1 MSDHDSVTESRW
13 SEIYR
18 LLSAPGGEA
27 FALAGT
33 ATANK
38 ARRERSGTPIELIT
52 EAERAGGGK
61 AIWAVVAPIRSDLLV
76 IDLDRCAHQV
86 WPHLRDVLGDY
97 SATAAYLARS
107 GSPDSLHVI
116 LKCASAAS
124 DRGIREFLADLRR
137 QLNLSARRIDVLSPG
152 HLLRLPGSA
161 SLKPGGRHCTPVND
175 NLTPIT
181 AVQTA
186 ERLRV
191 ALGSDEPGPV
201 QATFT
206 RHDDGWCVQLDA
218 AVYRPGLEV
227 EVHRR
232 DGQIKRVR
240 IGAVVAHAGERVR
253 AAIADDLTTHSPTAG
268 PMVALSAAAQM
279 HELAPAAG
287 GPGELQWQ
295 APRAWRRRTPISAQQ
310 WRVLN
315 ATGGEDRSAAATAA
329 AWVLWDVGLRS
340 FAAVRW
346 FYAHCPA
353 FAKFRDRDGDRRGA
367 RSACAAHWQSI
378 AERASTHRPPL
389 DPADQ
394 ALVDDALAEVA
405 TWDEP
410 ELVAAAVAVI
420 THRYT
425 DGHGLV
431 DRPIAK
437 RCLAG
442 WMSVCDSRA
451 FTHLYRLQER
461 GLLVRTRDWRDGP
474 ANEAALYSLRVPD
487 ALYQGNGAHDVTDP
501 HRLHPLWGQLGH
513 HAHLLWS
520 LLSREASPLPT
531 LDVAQRASMQVGGSG
546 WGAIGVLTT
555 LGSLGLVSRRGTGK
569 GTRWT
574 VTPEQAEKAA
584 VDGAA
589 RSSGAFERA
598 QQLLA
603 RIVGERKAYHAEGPG
618 ERARMRTGL
627 KVLRNRLTH
636 SDVAGRDQGSL
647 FSAVAPT
654 RDGPDIR
661 RSRRMAAEEAWRGR
675 GLSGT
680 GPTWDVSKDFDRSAP
695 LCAIALPKRV
705 PHGLT
710 SVGIAAGTSPRY
722 HHCRPTIAKH

>member
-1 MSDHDSVTESRW
+1 MSDWSQDSAHPFARASSDERVSDHDSVTESRW
-13 SEIYR
+13 SEVYR
-18 LLSAPGGEA
+18 LLPAPGGES

-38 ARRERSGTPIELIT
+38 ARRERSGNPIELIT
-52 EAERAGGGK
+52 EAERAGGGN

-76 IDLDRCAHQV
+76 IDLDRCAEQV
-86 WPHLRDVLGDY
+86 WPRLRDVLGDY

-116 LKCASAAS
+116 LKCASSAS
-124 DRGIREFLADLRR
+124 DRGVREFLADLRR

-161 SLKPGGRHCTPVND
+161 SLKPGGHHCTPVND
-175 NLTPIT
+175 DLKPIT

-186 ERLRV
+186 ARLRA

-201 QATFT
+201 QATFA

-218 AVYRPGLEV
+218 EVYRPGLEV

-232 DGQIKRVR
+232 DGQVKRVR
-240 IGAVVAHAGERVR
+240 VGAVLAHAGDRVR
-253 AAIADDLTTHSPTAG
+253 AAITEDLTPHSPTPG
-268 PMVALSAAAQM
+268 PMGALSAAAQM
-279 HELAPAAG
+279 HELAPDTDGA
-287 GPGELQWQ
+287 GELQWQ

-315 ATGGEDRSAAATAA
+315 DTGGEDRSAAATAA

-346 FYAHCPA
+346 FYAHCSA
-353 FAKFRDRDGDRRGA
+353 FAKFRDRDGDRRRA

-378 AERASTHRPPL
+378 AERASSHRPPL

-394 ALVDDALAEVA
+394 SLVDDALAEVA

-420 THRYT
+420 THRFT

-437 RCLAG
+437 RCLAT

-451 FTHLYRLQER
+451 FVHLQRLQER
-461 GLLVRTRDWRDGP
+461 GLLFRTRDWRDGP

-487 ALYQGNGAHDVTDP
+487 ALYRGDGDHDVTDLN
-501 HRLHPLWGQLGH
+501 RLHPLWGQLGH
-513 HAHLLWS
+513 HSHTLWS
-520 LLSREASPLPT
+520 QLSNQEGPIPTTELAAKSPLPT
-531 LDVAQRASMQVGGSG
+531 GGSG
-546 WGAIGVLTT
+546 WGLLGLLNM
-555 LGSLGLVSRRGTGK
+555 LGSLGLVTRTGTGK

-574 VTPEQAEKAA
+574 VTPDQADQAA
-584 VDGAA
+584 VDSAA
-589 RSSGAFERA
+589 TSSGAFERA
-598 QQLLA
+598 KQLRA
-603 RIVGERKAYHAEGPG
+603 RIVGERKSYHAEGPG

-627 KVLRNRLTH
+627 KVLRDRLTH
-636 SDVAGRDQGSL
+636 TDVAGREQGSL
-647 FSAVAPT
+647 FAAVTVETSGRSPY
-654 RDGPDIR
+654 R
-661 RSRRMAAEEAWRGR
+661 RSGARPAPPRH
-675 GLSGT
+675 
-680 GPTWDVSKDFDRSAP
+680 PT
-695 LCAIALPKRV
+695 
-705 PHGLT
+705 T
-710 SVGIAAGTSPRY
+710 TSP
-722 HHCRPTIAKH
+722 PDPS

>member
-13 SEIYR
+13 SEVYR
-18 LLSAPGGEA
+18 LLPAPGGES

-38 ARRERSGTPIELIT
+38 ARRERSGNPIELIT
-52 EAERAGGGK
+52 EAERAGGGN

-76 IDLDRCAHQV
+76 IDLDRCAEQV
-86 WPHLRDVLGDY
+86 WPRLRDVLGDY

-116 LKCASAAS
+116 LKCASSAS
-124 DRGIREFLADLRR
+124 DRGVREFLADLRR

-161 SLKPGGRHCTPVND
+161 SLKPGGHHCTPVND
-175 NLTPIT
+175 DLKPIT

-186 ERLRV
+186 ARLRA

-201 QATFT
+201 QATFA

-218 AVYRPGLEV
+218 EVYRPGLEV

-232 DGQIKRVR
+232 DGQVKRVR
-240 IGAVVAHAGERVR
+240 VGAVLAHAGDRVR
-253 AAIADDLTTHSPTAG
+253 AAITEDLTPHSPTPG
-268 PMVALSAAAQM
+268 PMGALSAAAQM
-279 HELAPAAG
+279 HELAPDTDGA
-287 GPGELQWQ
+287 GELQWQ

-315 ATGGEDRSAAATAA
+315 DTGGEDRSAAATAA

-346 FYAHCPA
+346 FYAHCSA
-353 FAKFRDRDGDRRGA
+353 FAKFRDRDGDRRRA

-378 AERASTHRPPL
+378 AERASSHRPPL

-394 ALVDDALAEVA
+394 SLVDDALAEVA

-420 THRYT
+420 THRFT

-437 RCLAG
+437 RCLAT

-451 FTHLYRLQER
+451 FVHLQRLQER
-461 GLLVRTRDWRDGP
+461 GLLFRTRDWRDGP

-487 ALYQGNGAHDVTDP
+487 ALYRGDGDHDVTDLN
-501 HRLHPLWGQLGH
+501 RLHPLWGQLGH
-513 HAHLLWS
+513 HSHTLWS
-520 LLSREASPLPT
+520 QLSNQEGPIPTTELAAKSPLPT
-531 LDVAQRASMQVGGSG
+531 GGSG
-546 WGAIGVLTT
+546 WGLLGLLNM
-555 LGSLGLVSRRGTGK
+555 LGSLGLVTRTGTGK

-574 VTPEQAEKAA
+574 VTPDQADQAA
-584 VDGAA
+584 VDSAA
-589 RSSGAFERA
+589 TSSGAFERA
-598 QQLLA
+598 KQLRA
-603 RIVGERKAYHAEGPG
+603 RIVGERKSYHAEGPG

-627 KVLRNRLTH
+627 KVLRDRLTH
-636 SDVAGRDQGSL
+636 TDVAGREQGSL
-647 FSAVAPT
+647 FAAVTVETSGRSPY
-654 RDGPDIR
+654 R
-661 RSRRMAAEEAWRGR
+661 RSGARPAPPRH
-675 GLSGT
+675 
-680 GPTWDVSKDFDRSAP
+680 PT
-695 LCAIALPKRV
+695 
-705 PHGLT
+705 T
-710 SVGIAAGTSPRY
+710 TSP
-722 HHCRPTIAKH
+722 PDPS

>member
-13 SEIYR
+13 SEVYR
-18 LLSAPGGEA
+18 LLPAPGGES

-38 ARRERSGTPIELIT
+38 ARRERSGNPIELIT

-76 IDLDRCAHQV
+76 IDLDRCAEQV
-86 WPHLRDVLGDY
+86 WPLLCDVLGDY

-116 LKCASAAS
+116 LKCDSPASEL
-124 DRGIREFLADLRR
+124 GIREFLADLRR
-137 QLNLSARRIDVLSPG
+137 HLNLSARRIDVLSPG

-175 NLTPIT
+175 DLEPIT
-181 AVQTA
+181 AVETA
-186 ERLRV
+186 KRLRA

-206 RHDDGWCVQLDA
+206 RHDDVWCVQLA
-218 AVYRPGLEV
+218 AEVYRFGLEV

-232 DGQIKRVR
+232 DGLVKRVR
-240 IGAVVAHAGERVR
+240 IGAVVSHAGDRVR
-253 AAIADDLTTHSPTAG
+253 AAITDDLTPHSPTPG

-279 HELAPAAG
+279 HELASDTDGA
-287 GPGELQWQ
+287 GELQWQ

-310 WRVLN
+310 WRILN
-315 ATGGEDRSAAATAA
+315 DTGEDDRSAAATAA

-353 FAKFRDRDGDRRGA
+353 FAKFRDRDGDRRRT

-378 AERASTHRPPL
+378 AARATSHRPPL

-394 ALVDDALAEVA
+394 ALVDDALSEVA

-410 ELVAAAVAVI
+410 DLVAAAVAVI
-420 THRYT
+420 THRFT
-425 DGHGLV
+425 DGHGLA

-437 RCLAG
+437 RCLAT
-442 WMSVCDSRA
+442 WMSICDSRA
-451 FTHLYRLQER
+451 FVHLQRLQER

-474 ANEAALYSLRVPD
+474 ANEAALYSLRVPA
-487 ALYQGNGAHDVTDP
+487 ALYRGNGDHDVTDP
-501 HRLHPLWGQLGH
+501 LRLHPLWGQLGH
-513 HAHLLWS
+513 HSHRLWS
-520 LLSREASPLPT
+520 LLATHPASLPT
-531 LDVAQRASMQVGGSG
+531 IEVATRSALSPGGAG
-546 WGAIGVLTT
+546 WGVLGLLTT
-555 LGSLGLVSRRGTGK
+555 LGSLGLVTRMGTGR

-574 VTPEQAEKAA
+574 VTPDQADPGA
-584 VDGAA
+584 VDSAA
-589 RSSGAFERA
+589 ASSGAFERA
-598 QQLLA
+598 KQLRA

-627 KVLRNRLTH
+627 KVLRSRLTH
-636 SDVAGRDQGSL
+636 ADVAGRDQGSL
-647 FSAVAPT
+647 FGTV
-654 RDGPDIR
+654 
-661 RSRRMAAEEAWRGR
+661 AAEGRGR
-675 GLSGT
+675 DPYEGG
-680 GPTWDVSKDFDRSAP
+680 
-695 LCAIALPKRV
+695 
-705 PHGLT
+705 
-710 SVGIAAGTSPRY
+710 AAGRLTRQ
-722 HHCRPTIAKH
+722 TDTG

>member
-1 MSDHDSVTESRW
+1 MSDWSQDSALPFARASSDERVSDHDSITESRW
-13 SEIYR
+13 SEVYR
-18 LLSAPGGEA
+18 LLPAPGGES

-38 ARRERSGTPIELIT
+38 ARRERSGNPIELIT
-52 EAERAGGGK
+52 EAEHAGGGK

-76 IDLDRCAHQV
+76 IDLDRCAEQV
-86 WPHLRDVLGDY
+86 WPRLRDVLGDY
-97 SATAAYLARS
+97 AATAAYLARS

-116 LKCASAAS
+116 LKCASSAS
-124 DRGIREFLADLRR
+124 DRGVREFLADLRR
-137 QLNLSARRIDVLSPG
+137 QLNLSARRVDVLSPG

-161 SLKPGGRHCTPVND
+161 SLKPAGHHCTPVND
-175 NLTPIT
+175 DLKPIT

-186 ERLRV
+186 ERLRA

-201 QATFT
+201 QAAFA

-218 AVYRPGLEV
+218 EVYRPGLEV

-232 DGQIKRVR
+232 DGQVKRVR
-240 IGAVVAHAGERVR
+240 IGAVVSHAGDRVR
-253 AAIADDLTTHSPTAG
+253 AAITEDLTPHSPTPG

-279 HELAPAAG
+279 HELAPDTD

-295 APRAWRRRTPISAQQ
+295 APRAWRRRSPISAQQ

-315 ATGGEDRSAAATAA
+315 DTGGEDRSAAATAA

-353 FAKFRDRDGDRRGA
+353 FAKFRDRDGDRRRA

-378 AERASTHRPPL
+378 AERASSHRPPL

-394 ALVDDALAEVA
+394 SLVDDALAEVA

-420 THRYT
+420 THRFT

-437 RCLAG
+437 RCLAT

-451 FTHLYRLQER
+451 FVHLQRLQER
-461 GLLVRTRDWRDGP
+461 GLLFRTRDWRDGP

-487 ALYQGNGAHDVTDP
+487 KFYRGNGDHDVTDP

-513 HAHLLWS
+513 HSHALWS
-520 LLSREASPLPT
+520 QLSTERRAIPTTELTAKFPLPT
-531 LDVAQRASMQVGGSG
+531 GGSG
-546 WGAIGVLTT
+546 WGVLGLLNT
-555 LGSLGLVSRRGTGK
+555 LGSLGLVTRTGTGK

-574 VTPEQAEKAA
+574 VTPDQADQAA
-584 VDGAA
+584 VDSAA
-589 RSSGAFERA
+589 TSSGAFERA
-598 QQLLA
+598 KQLRA

-627 KVLRNRLTH
+627 KVLRDRLTH
-636 SDVAGRDQGSL
+636 TDVAGREQGSL
-647 FSAVAPT
+647 FVAAAVET
-654 RDGPDIR
+654 
-661 RSRRMAAEEAWRGR
+661 S
-675 GLSGT
+675 
-680 GPTWDVSKDFDRSAP
+680 VDRNPYRQAGARP
-695 LCAIALPKRV
+695 ALP
-705 PHGLT
+705 PENHLPGGPL
-710 SVGIAAGTSPRY
+710 
-722 HHCRPTIAKH
+722 

>member
-1 MSDHDSVTESRW
+1 MSDWSQDSALPFARASSDERVSDHDSITESRW
-13 SEIYR
+13 SEVYR
-18 LLSAPGGEA
+18 LLPAPGGES

-38 ARRERSGTPIELIT
+38 ARRERSGNPIELIT
-52 EAERAGGGK
+52 EAEHAGGGK

-76 IDLDRCAHQV
+76 IDLDRCAEQV
-86 WPHLRDVLGDY
+86 WPRLRDVLGDY
-97 SATAAYLARS
+97 AATAAYLARS

-116 LKCASAAS
+116 LKCASSAS
-124 DRGIREFLADLRR
+124 DRGVREFLADLRR

-161 SLKPGGRHCTPVND
+161 SLKPAGHHCTPVND
-175 NLTPIT
+175 DLKPIT

-186 ERLRV
+186 ERLRA

-201 QATFT
+201 QAAFA

-218 AVYRPGLEV
+218 EVYRPGLEV

-232 DGQIKRVR
+232 DGQVKRVR
-240 IGAVVAHAGERVR
+240 IGAVVSHAGDRVR
-253 AAIADDLTTHSPTAG
+253 AAITDDLTPHSPTPG

-279 HELAPAAG
+279 HELAPDTDGAE
-287 GPGELQWQ
+287 ELQWQ

-310 WRVLN
+310 WRILN
-315 ATGGEDRSAAATAA
+315 DTGGEDRSAAATAA

-353 FAKFRDRDGDRRGA
+353 FAKFRDRDGDRRRA

-378 AERASTHRPPL
+378 TARASTHRPPL

-394 ALVDDALAEVA
+394 ALVDDALTEVA

-410 ELVAAAVAVI
+410 DLVAAAVAVI
-420 THRYT
+420 THRFT

-437 RCLAG
+437 RCLAN

-451 FTHLYRLQER
+451 YVHLQRLQER
-461 GLLVRTRDWRDGP
+461 GLLVRTRDWQDGP

-487 ALYQGNGAHDVTDP
+487 TFYRGNGAHDVTDP

-513 HAHLLWS
+513 HAHALWS
-520 LLSREASPLPT
+520 SLSSQGRAVTTPEVAAKSPLPP
-531 LDVAQRASMQVGGSG
+531 GGTG
-546 WGAIGVLTT
+546 WGVLGLLNT
-555 LGSLGLVSRRGTGK
+555 LGSLGLVTRIGTGK

-574 VTPEQAEKAA
+574 VTPTQSDQGA
-584 VDGAA
+584 VDSAA
-589 RSSGAFERA
+589 TSSGAFERA
-598 QQLLA
+598 KQLRA

-618 ERARMRTGL
+618 ERARMRSGL
-627 KVLRNRLTH
+627 KVLRDRLTH
-636 SDVAGRDQGSL
+636 TDIAGREQGSL
-647 FSAVAPT
+647 FVT
-654 RDGPDIR
+654 V
-661 RSRRMAAEEAWRGR
+661 AAETSGR
-675 GLSGT
+675 SHYRWAGAR
-680 GPTWDVSKDFDRSAP
+680 PAP
-695 LCAIALPKRV
+695 P
-705 PHGLT
+705 PD
-710 SVGIAAGTSPRY
+710 S
-722 HHCRPTIAKH
+722 

>member
-1 MSDHDSVTESRW
+1 MSDWSQDSAHPFARASSDERVSDHDSVTESRW
-13 SEIYR
+13 SEVYR
-18 LLSAPGGEA
+18 LLPAPGGES

-38 ARRERSGTPIELIT
+38 ARRERSGSPIELIT

-76 IDLDRCAHQV
+76 IDLDRCAEQV
-86 WPHLRDVLGDY
+86 WPRLRDVLGDY

-116 LKCASAAS
+116 LKCDSPSS
-124 DRGIREFLADLRR
+124 DLGIREFLADLRR
-137 QLNLSARRIDVLSPG
+137 HLNLSARRIDVLSPG

-175 NLTPIT
+175 DLRAIT
-181 AVQTA
+181 AVETA
-186 ERLRV
+186 KRLRS

-218 AVYRPGLEV
+218 EVYRPGLEV

-232 DGQIKRVR
+232 DGQVKRVR
-240 IGAVVAHAGERVR
+240 IGAVVSHAGDRVR
-253 AAIADDLTTHSPTAG
+253 AAITDDLTPHSPTPG

-279 HELAPAAG
+279 HELAPDTD

-295 APRAWRRRTPISAQQ
+295 APRAWRRRTPITAQQ
-310 WRVLN
+310 WRILN
-315 ATGGEDRSAAATAA
+315 DTGGEDRSAAATAA

-353 FAKFRDRDGDRRGA
+353 FAKFRDRDGDRRRA

-378 AERASTHRPPL
+378 AERASSHRPPL

-394 ALVDDALAEVA
+394 SLVDDALAEVA

-420 THRYT
+420 THRFT

-437 RCLAG
+437 RCLAT

-451 FTHLYRLQER
+451 FVHLQRLQER

-487 ALYQGNGAHDVTDP
+487 EFYRGDGDHDVTDP
-501 HRLHPLWGQLGH
+501 LRLHPLWGQLGH
-513 HAHLLWS
+513 SAHTLWALLCAQKTAIPTS
-520 LLSREASPLPT
+520 TAAALLPLRT
-531 LDVAQRASMQVGGSG
+531 GGTG
-546 WGAIGVLTT
+546 WGLLGLLAT
-555 LGSLGLVSRRGTGK
+555 LGSFGLVTRTGTGK
-569 GTRWT
+569 GTRWS
-574 VTPEQAEKAA
+574 VTPEQAEQAA
-584 VDGAA
+584 VDSAA
-589 RSSGAFERA
+589 TASGAFERA
-598 QQLLA
+598 KELRA
-603 RIVGERKAYHAEGPG
+603 RIVGERKTYHAEGPG

-627 KVLRNRLTH
+627 RVLRDRLTH
-636 SDVAGRDQGSL
+636 TDVAGRAQGSL
-647 FSAVAPT
+647 FASVAAQ
-654 RDGPDIR
+654 R
-661 RSRRMAAEEAWRGR
+661 
-675 GLSGT
+675 
-680 GPTWDVSKDFDRSAP
+680 P
-695 LCAIALPKRV
+695 L
-705 PHGLT
+705 
-710 SVGIAAGTSPRY
+710 RY
-722 HHCRPTIAKH
+722 HPGRIDRGPSQGPSGARDR